1 MKTAEL
7 PAEGF
12 ARLRQVLAVVP
23 VGKSTLWQM
32 VRDGRFPSPVRPSPF
47 GPRVTVWRVSDVRL
61 WLKKASAAA

>member
-12 ARLRQVLAVVP
+12 ARLPQVLAAVP

-32 VRDGRFPSPVRPSPF
+32 VRDGRFPSPVYPSPF